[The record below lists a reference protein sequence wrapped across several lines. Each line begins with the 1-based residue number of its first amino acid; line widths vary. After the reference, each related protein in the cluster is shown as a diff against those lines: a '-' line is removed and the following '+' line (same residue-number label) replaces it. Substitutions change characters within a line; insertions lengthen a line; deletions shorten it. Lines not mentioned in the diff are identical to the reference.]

1 MQNTMK
7 KYSLLIILAL
17 LSGCI
22 SAPEKKLPPI
32 FYPPA
37 PELPRLQFLRSLS
50 GEKDIVA
57 KKSAFQAFIT
67 GVRESQRGVDKPYGV
82 AISKGKIYVC
92 DVNQGLIVFDLN
104 NKTYGQYAGSQ
115 GQGRLIEPINIRIG
129 SDGTKYV
136 TDSVRGQVVIYNKDD
151 FYVNAFGDPDSWKP
165 VDAVPYQDE
174 IYVADIKNGEI
185 VVLDRHTGAVVRKWG
200 KEGEPIAHLVKPTN
214 LAFNSEGHIYVSDVG
229 RFQIVEYDRD
239 GHYLGKFGDIGTE
252 SGFFARPK
260 GIAID
265 DKDRIYVV
273 DAAFGNV
280 QLFNKAGRILFFF
293 GHTGIGP
300 GDMNLPAQ
308 VIIDYDN
315 IRYFERFA
323 APDFMIECLII
334 VTNQAGHNPLNI
346 YALGRERGKHY
357 ATDTELMKELKTKAQ
372 KSNKTQSP
380 ENKPTSNTEK
390 Q

>member
-1 MQNTMK
+1 MRNSMK
-7 KYSLLIILAL
+7 KYCILIILAL
-17 LSGCI
+17 LSGCA
-22 SAPEKKLPPI
+22 SAPEKKIAPV

-37 PELPRLQFLRSLS
+37 PELPRLQFLKSLS
-50 GEKDIVA
+50 GENDIVA

-67 GVRESQRGVDKPYGV
+67 GVRESSRGVDKPYGV
-82 AISKGKIYVC
+82 AINKGKLYVC
-92 DVNQGLIVFDLN
+92 DVNQGLIVFDFDK
-104 NKTYGQYAGSQ
+104 KTYGEYPGSQ
-115 GQGRLIEPINIRIG
+115 GQGRLVEPVNIRIG
-129 SDGTKYV
+129 TDGTKYV
-136 TDSVRGQVVIYNKDD
+136 TDTVRGQVVIYDKND
-151 FYVNAFGDPDSWKP
+151 FYINAFGDPESWKP

-185 VVLDRHTGAVVRKWG
+185 VVLDKNTGKVVRKWG
-200 KEGEPIAHLVKPTN
+200 QEGEPVAHLVKPTN
-214 LAFNSEGHIYVSDVG
+214 LAFNSEGHIYVSDIG

-280 QLFNKAGRILFFF
+280 QLFNKAGRILFYF
-293 GHTGIGP
+293 GQTGIGR

-308 VIIDYDN
+308 VVIDYDN
-315 IRYFERFA
+315 IRYFERYA
-323 APDFMIECLII
+323 DPKFMIESLII

-357 ATDTELMKELKTKAQ
+357 PTDAELMKELKTKAQ
-372 KSNKTQSP
+372 KSDKGQAP
-380 ENKPTSNTEK
+380 ANKPETNK
-390 Q
+390 